1 MNFSREEIIKELK
14 KGNREAF
21 EQIFRE
27 YYKLLCLEAKGYIH
41 ADHLVEEIV
50 CDVFTKIWL
59 NREKLSIQTSLKKYL
74 IRSVHNNCID
84 YYRHQKFQDKEE
96 KNINSPTEGYT
107 LADLGEN
114 PLDYMITQEMEN
126 QILEAIESLPEQY
139 KKTFKLSRF
148 KDLTYGEIATEM
160 GVSVNTV
167 KTNIKNAL
175 AKLRE
180 ILKDFLIVLI
190 IFSLFQI

>member
-1 MNFSREEIIKELK
+1 MSFCGEEIIKELK
-14 KGNREAF
+14 KGNSEAF

-27 YYKLLCLEAKGYIH
+27 YYKILCLEAKGYIH
-41 ADHLVEEIV
+41 ANHLVEEIV

-59 NREKLSIQTSLKKYL
+59 NREKLNIKTSLKKYL

-84 YYRHQKFQDKEE
+84 YYRHQKYQDQWEHKD
-96 KNINSPTEGYT
+96 NSETAEGYT

-114 PLDYMITQEMEN
+114 PLDYIITQE
-126 QILEAIESLPEQY
+126 LEDCIADAIETLPEQY

-148 KDLTYGEIATEM
+148 NDLTYEEIATEM
-160 GVSVNTV
+160 NISVNSV

-175 AKLRE
+175 AKLRDK
-180 ILKDFLIVLI
+180 LKDFFFILI
-190 IFSLFQI
+190 LFVFI